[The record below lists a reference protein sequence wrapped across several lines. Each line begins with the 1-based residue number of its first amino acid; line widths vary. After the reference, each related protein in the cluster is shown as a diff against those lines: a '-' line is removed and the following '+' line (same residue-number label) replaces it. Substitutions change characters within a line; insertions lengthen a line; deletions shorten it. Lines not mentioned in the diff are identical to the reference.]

1 MANIVYPLL
10 IFLFTFGAF
19 TTAFNE
25 SGLYSHGKIASSGLS
40 TDLNQS
46 SQFNEA
52 LQTAASDQNSFSFN
66 SIFLVLKVV
75 GWGIVALFTI
85 YPLII
90 SIVTAL
96 MGPPPLAICGFI
108 FAITAP
114 ISIVS
119 IYGIIEIVLG
129 RFIE

>member
-25 SGLYSHGKIASSGLS
+25 SGLYNHGKIAISGLH

-46 SQFNEA
+46 SQFNTA
-52 LQTAASDQNSFSFN
+52 LETATSDQNSYSFN

-75 GWGIVALFTI
+75 GWGIVALFTL

-90 SIVTAL
+90 NILTAV
-96 MGPPPLAICGFI
+96 MGPPPLEICLFVV
-108 FAITAP
+108 AITAP
-114 ISIVS
+114 VSIVS

>member
-25 SGLYSHGKIASSGLS
+25 SGLYNHGHISTSGLN

-46 SQFNEA
+46 SEFNSA
-52 LQTAASDQNSFSFN
+52 LQTAASDQNSFGFN

-75 GWGIVALFTI
+75 GWGIVALFTL

-90 SIVTAL
+90 SLITAL
-96 MGPPPLAICGFI
+96 MGTPPIAVCLFVA
-108 FAITAP
+108 AITAP